1 MAHTGTAQPTGEEST
16 IDFNL
21 FGSAFVEPT
30 ANILMET
37 CRSKLNNLPQPH
49 EQVAESILG
58 MGCNTCISCQHFLK
72 NLPTGP

>member
-1 MAHTGTAQPTGEEST
+1 MAHTDTAQPTSEEST

-21 FGSAFVEPT
+21 FENVFVVLT

-49 EQVAESILG
+49 E
-58 MGCNTCISCQHFLK
+58 
-72 NLPTGP
+72 